1 MRTRTQ
7 VGIVGAGPAGLLLS
21 HLLAL
26 RGIESV
32 LIEIRSREYC
42 EARQRAGVL
51 EDGSVA
57 LLREAGLASRLDRQ
71 GLEHGGIYL
80 QFDGERR
87 HVDFRELTGGRSV
100 TVYAQTEVVKDLI
113 ARRLADSGPE
123 AISFSVTE
131 TEVADLD
138 TTSPVLRYTD
148 ADGNRHEVSCDAI
161 AGCDGFHGIC
171 RSAIPA
177 GVLTTWERDYP
188 YAWLGILADV
198 PPSTDELIY
207 AHHCDGFAL
216 HSLRSPTVSRLY
228 LQVDPDDA
236 VANWPDERI
245 WTQLSRRF
253 ALPGWTLQRGPVL
266 DKSITPMR
274 SFVSAPMRYGR
285 LFLAGDAAH
294 IVPPTGAKGLNL
306 ALADV
311 AVLAPAL
318 DALLHGDE
326 QPAAAYSA
334 TCLERV
340 WRSTHFSW
348 WMTTML
354 HRTPGA
360 DEMTTQLQLSQLRYV
375 TSSRAAATSL
385 AENYTGW
392 PPLPRLR
399 EGRRPGSLT
408 PTRIPDA
415 DQNRGC

>member
-1 MRTRTQ
+1 MRTQ

-51 EDGSVA
+51 EDGSVR
-57 LLREAGLASRLDRQ
+57 LLRAAGLADRLNRQ
-71 GLEHGGIYL
+71 GIEHGGIYL
-80 QFDGERR
+80 QFAGERR
-87 HVDFRELTGGRSV
+87 HIDFRDLTGGRTV
-100 TVYAQTEVVKDLI
+100 TVYAQTEVVKDI
-113 ARRLADSGPE
+113 ITRRLADAGPE
-123 AISFSVTE
+123 AIEFGVTD

-138 TTSPVLRYTD
+138 TDEPRLRYTSR
-148 ADGNRHEVSCDAI
+148 GGVRHEVTCAAI

-171 RSAIPA
+171 RPAIPA
-177 GVLTTWERDYP
+177 GVQRITERDYP

-207 AHHCDGFAL
+207 AHHPRGFAL
-216 HSLRSPTVSRLY
+216 HSLRGPTISRLY
-228 LQVDPDDA
+228 LQVGPDEDIA
-236 VANWPDERI
+236 DWPDQRI
-245 WTQLSRRF
+245 WDELSERF
-253 ALPGWTLQRGPVL
+253 ALPGWELKQGPVL

-285 LFLAGDAAH
+285 LFLAGDSAH

-311 AVLAPAL
+311 AYLAPAL
-318 DALLHGDE
+318 ADLTRGHPDLAD
-326 QPAAAYSA
+326 QYSD
-334 TCLERV
+334 TCLNRV

-360 DEMTTQLQLSQLRYV
+360 DAMEQQLQLSQLRYV
-375 TSSRAAATSL
+375 ATSRAAATSL
-385 AENYTGW
+385 AENYTGY
-392 PPLPRLR
+392 PPLPA
-399 EGRRPGSLT
+399 GILT
-408 PTRIPDA
+408 L
-415 DQNRGC
+415 

>member
-7 VGIVGAGPAGLLLS
+7 VGIVGGGPAGLLLS

-26 RGIESV
+26 RGIDSV

-51 EDGSVA
+51 EDGTVA
-57 LLREAGLASRLDRQ
+57 LLRGAGLADRLDRQ
-71 GLEHGGIYL
+71 GLVHGGIYL
-80 QFDGERR
+80 QFDGQRR
-87 HVDFRELTGGRSV
+87 HVDFRDLTGGLTV

-113 ARRLADSGPE
+113 ARRLADGGTLE
-123 AISFSVTE
+123 FSVTD
-131 TEVADLD
+131 TEVAGLD
-138 TTSPVLRYTD
+138 ADRPMLRYTD
-148 ADGNRHEVSCDAI
+148 ARGARHEVACDAI

-171 RSAIPA
+171 RPSIPP

-207 AHHCDGFAL
+207 AHHRNGFAL
-216 HSLRSPTVSRLY
+216 HSLRSLATSRLY
-228 LQVDPDDA
+228 LQVSPDDDIGE
-236 VANWPDERI
+236 WPDERI
-245 WTQLSRRF
+245 WAELARRF
-253 ALPGWTLQRGPVL
+253 EFPGWTLRQGPVL

-311 AVLAPAL
+311 AVLARAL
-318 DALLHGDE
+318 DALLRGDE
-326 QPAAAYSA
+326 EPATAYSA
-334 TCLERV
+334 TCLDRV

-360 DEMTTQLQLSQLRYV
+360 DEMETRLQLSQLRYTV
-375 TSSRAAATSL
+375 SSRAAATSL
-385 AENYTGW
+385 AENYTGF
-392 PPLPRLR
+392 PVQQTAEPRQAV
-399 EGRRPGSLT
+399 PG
-408 PTRIPDA
+408 TR
-415 DQNRGC
+415 

>member
-7 VGIVGAGPAGLLLS
+7 VAIVGAGPAGLLLS

-26 RGIESV
+26 RGIDSV
-32 LIEIRSREYC
+32 LIELRSREYC

-57 LLREAGLASRLDRQ
+57 LLRDAGVADRLDQQ

-80 QFDGERR
+80 QFDGER
-87 HVDFRELTGGRSV
+87 HHIDFRDLAGGRTV

-113 ARRLADSGPE
+113 ARRLADAGPE
-123 AISFSVTE
+123 AIEFGVAGI
-131 TEVADLD
+131 EVSDLD
-138 TTSPVLRYTD
+138 TDSPAVRYTD
-148 ADGNRHEVSCDAI
+148 ASGARHEIVCDAI

-171 RSAIPA
+171 RPAIPL

-207 AHHCDGFAL
+207 AHHAHGFAL

-228 LQVDPDDA
+228 LQVGTGEDIATWPDD
-236 VANWPDERI
+236 RI
-245 WTQLSRRF
+245 WAELARRF
-253 ALPGWTLQRGPVL
+253 ELPGWTLHQGQVL

-318 DALLHGDE
+318 DGLLHSDDKL
-326 QPAAAYSA
+326 AAAYSA
-334 TCLERV
+334 TCLQRV

-354 HRTPGA
+354 HRMPGA
-360 DEMTTQLQLSQLRYV
+360 DAMASQLQLSQLRYV
-375 TSSRAAATSL
+375 VSSRAAATSL
-385 AENYTGW
+385 AENYTGF
-392 PPLPRLR
+392 
-399 EGRRPGSLT
+399 
-408 PTRIPDA
+408 A
-415 DQNRGC
+415 FH

>member
-1 MRTRTQ
+1 MRTRTRTQ

-26 RGIESV
+26 RGIDSV
-32 LIEIRSREYC
+32 LIELRSREYC

-57 LLREAGLASRLDRQ
+57 LLRDAGVAGRLDQQ

-80 QFDGERR
+80 QFSGER
-87 HVDFRELTGGRSV
+87 HHINFRDLTGGRSV

-113 ARRLADSGPE
+113 ARRLADGGPG
-123 AISFSVTE
+123 AIEFCVTDI
-131 TEVADLD
+131 EVTDLD
-138 TTSPVLRYTD
+138 TNQPALRYTD
-148 ADGNRHEVSCDAI
+148 ASGSRQEITCDAI

-171 RSAIPA
+171 RRAIPPSA
-177 GVLTTWERDYP
+177 LTTWERDYP

-207 AHHCDGFAL
+207 AHHADGFAL

-228 LQVDPDDA
+228 LQVDTGEDIAAWPDD
-236 VANWPDERI
+236 RI
-245 WTQLSRRF
+245 WAELSRRF
-253 ALPGWTLQRGPVL
+253 ELPGWTLDQGPVL
-266 DKSITPMR
+266 DKGITPMR

-318 DALLHGDE
+318 DGLLHSDDKL
-326 QPAAAYSA
+326 AAAYSA
-334 TCLERV
+334 RCLERV

-360 DEMTTQLQLSQLRYV
+360 DAMASQLQLSQLRYV
-375 TSSRAAATSL
+375 VSSRAAATSL
-385 AENYTGW
+385 AENYTGF
-392 PPLPRLR
+392 
-399 EGRRPGSLT
+399 
-408 PTRIPDA
+408 A
-415 DQNRGC
+415 FH

>member
-7 VGIVGAGPAGLLLS
+7 VGIVGGGPAGLLLS

-26 RGIESV
+26 RGIDSV

-57 LLREAGLASRLDRQ
+57 LLRSAGLADRLDRQ
-71 GLEHGGIYL
+71 GLVHGGIYL
-80 QFDGERR
+80 QFDGQRR
-87 HVDFRELTGGRSV
+87 HVDFRDLTGGRTV

-113 ARRLADSGPE
+113 ARRLADGGALE
-123 AISFSVTE
+123 FSVTD
-131 TEVADLD
+131 TEVAGLD
-138 TTSPVLRYTD
+138 TDQPLLRYTD
-148 ADGNRHEVSCDAI
+148 SAGHRHEVGCDAI

-171 RSAIPA
+171 RPAIPPR
-177 GVLTTWERDYP
+177 VLTMWERDYP

-207 AHHCDGFAL
+207 AHHPHGFAL
-216 HSLRSPTVSRLY
+216 HSLRSLSTSRLY
-228 LQVDPDDA
+228 LQVSPDEDIA
-236 VANWPDERI
+236 AWPDERI
-245 WTQLSRRF
+245 WAELARRF
-253 ALPGWTLQRGPVL
+253 ELPGWALRQGPVL
-266 DKSITPMR
+266 DKGITPMR
-274 SFVSAPMRYGR
+274 SFVAAPMRYGR

-318 DALLHGDE
+318 DALLHGDD
-326 QPAAAYSA
+326 QPAAAYSP
-334 TCLERV
+334 TCLQRV

-354 HRTPGA
+354 HRSPGA
-360 DEMTTQLQLSQLRYV
+360 DAMETQLQLSQLRYV
-375 TSSRAAATSL
+375 VSSRAAATSL
-385 AENYTGW
+385 AENYTGF
-392 PPLPRLR
+392 PVQLTAESRQPA
-399 EGRRPGSLT
+399 PG
-408 PTRIPDA
+408 TR
-415 DQNRGC
+415 

>member
-26 RGIESV
+26 RGIDSV
-32 LIEIRSREYC
+32 LVELRSREYC

-51 EDGSVA
+51 EDASVA
-57 LLREAGLASRLDRQ
+57 LLRDAGIAGRLDQQ

-80 QFDGERR
+80 QFDGER
-87 HVDFRELTGGRSV
+87 HHLDFRDLTGGRTV

-113 ARRLADSGPE
+113 ARRLADAGPG
-123 AISFSVTE
+123 AIEFGVADI
-131 TEVADLD
+131 EVSDLD
-138 TTSPVLRYTD
+138 TDRPALRYTD
-148 ADGNRHEVSCDAI
+148 ASGARHEITCDAI

-171 RSAIPA
+171 RPAIPP

-207 AHHCDGFAL
+207 AHHAQGFAL
-216 HSLRSPTVSRLY
+216 HSLRSTTVSRLY
-228 LQVDPDDA
+228 LQVDTDADLAAWPDD
-236 VANWPDERI
+236 RI
-245 WTQLSRRF
+245 WAELARRF
-253 ALPGWTLQRGPVL
+253 ELPGWTLATGPVL

-318 DALLHGDE
+318 DGLLHSDDKL
-326 QPAAAYSA
+326 AAAYSA

-360 DEMTTQLQLSQLRYV
+360 DAMASQLQLSQLRYV
-375 TSSRAAATSL
+375 VSSRAAATSL
-385 AENYTGW
+385 AENYTGF
-392 PPLPRLR
+392 
-399 EGRRPGSLT
+399 
-408 PTRIPDA
+408 A
-415 DQNRGC
+415 VH

>member
-7 VGIVGAGPAGLLLS
+7 VGIVGGGPAGLLLS

-26 RGIESV
+26 RGIDSV
-32 LIEIRSREYC
+32 LIEVRSREYC

-57 LLREAGLASRLDRQ
+57 LLRDAGLADRLDRQ
-71 GLEHGGIYL
+71 GLIHGGIYL
-80 QFDGERR
+80 QFDGQRR
-87 HVDFRELTGGRSV
+87 HIDFRDLTGGRTV

-113 ARRLADSGPE
+113 ARRLADGG
-123 AISFSVTE
+123 ALKFSVTD
-131 TEVADLD
+131 TSVADLD
-138 TTSPVLRYTD
+138 TDRPVLRYTD
-148 ADGNRHEVSCDAI
+148 EAGTRHEVTCDAI
-161 AGCDGFHGIC
+161 AGCDGFHGVC
-171 RSAIPA
+171 RPSIPP
-177 GVLTTWERDYP
+177 GVLATWERDYP

-207 AHHCDGFAL
+207 AHHQNGFAL

-228 LQVDPDDA
+228 LQVRPDEDIA
-236 VANWPDERI
+236 EWPDERI
-245 WTQLSRRF
+245 WAELAVRF
-253 ALPGWTLQRGPVL
+253 GLPGWTLQTGAVT
-266 DKSITPMR
+266 DKAVTPMR
-274 SFVSAPMRYGR
+274 SFVSAPMRFGR

-318 DALLHGDE
+318 DALLHGD
-326 QPAAAYSA
+326 QTPAADYSA
-334 TCLERV
+334 TCLQRV

-360 DEMTTQLQLSQLRYV
+360 DEMEMQLQLSQLRYV
-375 TSSRAAATSL
+375 ASSRAAATSL
-385 AENYTGW
+385 AENYTG
-392 PPLPRLR
+392 LPVPR
-399 EGRRPGSLT
+399 
-408 PTRIPDA
+408 A
-415 DQNRGC
+415 DG